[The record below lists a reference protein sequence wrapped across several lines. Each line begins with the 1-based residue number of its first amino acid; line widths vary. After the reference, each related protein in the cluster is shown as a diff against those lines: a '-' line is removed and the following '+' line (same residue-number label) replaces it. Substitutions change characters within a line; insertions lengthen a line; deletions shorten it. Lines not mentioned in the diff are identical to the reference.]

1 MQSKGFVVAVV
12 VLTLLASVPAHA
24 QVLIGALLGDKLA
37 SKTFNMGFE
46 IGLNFSDLDGFEE
59 SERMNRTVFGL
70 FADWRFSQN
79 FHLGGAVLPFAG
91 RGAMSLPPVPTGDPE
106 FDAQTAGGSMER
118 TLGYVEIPV
127 LLKWAP
133 KRDEGLRVGAGP
145 SLGIVTGATDRYE
158 ATTSEG
164 IAYKLERDIADGLP
178 GLDMGVSVDVEWRF
192 KMLSIAARYTHGLTD
207 MRHSGASE
215 AIHSRV
221 LTGTG
226 RIYLGKKPAQTQSSP

>member
-1 MQSKGFVVAVV
+1 MRMKRFTIAAA
-12 VLTLLASVPAHA
+12 VLTLASAPAHA
-24 QVLIGALLGDKLA
+24 QVLVGALLGDKLA

-91 RGAMSLPPVPTGDPE
+91 RGATSLDPVPTGDPE

-118 TLGYVEIPV
+118 ALGYVEIPV
-127 LLKWAP
+127 LLRWAP
-133 KRDEGLRVGAGP
+133 RRDEGLRIGAGP
-145 SLGIVTGATDRYE
+145 SLGIVTGATDRYQ
-158 ATTSEG
+158 ATTSAG
-164 IAYKLERDIADGLP
+164 TSYTLERDIADGLP

-192 KMLSIAARYTHGLTD
+192 KMLAIAARYTQGLTD
-207 MRHSGASE
+207 MRHEGAAD

-226 RIYLGKKPAQTQSSP
+226 RISLGKKPAEVPAAP